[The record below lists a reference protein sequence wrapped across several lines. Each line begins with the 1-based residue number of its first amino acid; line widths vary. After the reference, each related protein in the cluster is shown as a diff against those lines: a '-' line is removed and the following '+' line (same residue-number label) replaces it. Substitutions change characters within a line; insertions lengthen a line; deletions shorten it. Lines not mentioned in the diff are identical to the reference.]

1 MKNYKI
7 LFTLIVTLLFISCNS
22 PKSDAEKVCDC
33 FSELDNKKS
42 DENKEIK
49 EKIETL
55 KGENSL
61 ESSLEVIKLT
71 EQLLKN
77 NFGSNN
83 ECIVLQDEILKKYN
97 GDSEKT
103 KEYYNTL
110 ETCKPGL
117 ISNITKSISK
127 YDNNISN
134 LSDKVNDV
142 KKEIETKYYL
152 YCVFSILF
160 GIVLSLYGLR
170 KFSLS
175 LSLSFFIPSIVVLGM
190 INWLNFNWFI
200 VILILTILI
209 FLLSKI
215 LIYFNAW
222 FFITILISLPFA
234 MLFDDDTLNTV
245 VKISML
251 ISIPIVYFIR
261 HDIKK
266 IIIGF
271 SGGFSVGFGL
281 SGIFFAQSISDGNIL
296 DSFLL
301 PGLIMFSFMILGVV
315 YQYKEKLLPSLF
327 ETNSELNEETSET
340 TINEN
345 IINSNKIN
353 YKKIFLI
360 GLGLIVISTISIL
373 MFKTPN
379 NEIKEETK
387 QIETRSTNKSI
398 GSENQYDSI
407 VTKPIED
414 IETTDINSD
423 ITIDVIYYHI
433 EDPDGFSNL
442 RDVPGG
448 KVIRKVYPNENF
460 ELLEEVDNHY
470 LVKFNDNSQGYIHK
484 SRVFKS

>member
-142 KKEIETKYYL
+142 KKEMETKYYL
-152 YCVFSILF
+152 YCVFS
-160 GIVLSLYGLR
+160 G
-170 KFSLS
+170 
-175 LSLSFFIPSIVVLGM
+175 
-190 INWLNFNWFI
+190 
-200 VILILTILI
+200 TI
-209 FLLSKI
+209 
-215 LIYFNAW
+215 
-222 FFITILISLPFA
+222 T
-234 MLFDDDTLNTV
+234 
-245 VKISML
+245 
-251 ISIPIVYFIR
+251 
-261 HDIKK
+261 
-266 IIIGF
+266 
-271 SGGFSVGFGL
+271 
-281 SGIFFAQSISDGNIL
+281 
-296 DSFLL
+296 
-301 PGLIMFSFMILGVV
+301 
-315 YQYKEKLLPSLF
+315 
-327 ETNSELNEETSET
+327 
-340 TINEN
+340 
-345 IINSNKIN
+345 
-353 YKKIFLI
+353 
-360 GLGLIVISTISIL
+360 
-373 MFKTPN
+373 
-379 NEIKEETK
+379 
-387 QIETRSTNKSI
+387 
-398 GSENQYDSI
+398 
-407 VTKPIED
+407 
-414 IETTDINSD
+414 
-423 ITIDVIYYHI
+423 
-433 EDPDGFSNL
+433 
-442 RDVPGG
+442 
-448 KVIRKVYPNENF
+448 
-460 ELLEEVDNHY
+460 
-470 LVKFNDNSQGYIHK
+470 
-484 SRVFKS
+484 